1 MSAMKI
7 AAQNKLD
14 FFHALVT
21 LHTAHLQLQLG
32 LSSRALKTVQSCLPM
47 ILVKKKNMPLK
58 NRTSSPMRKK
68 QPVHSALKLEK
79 KCNFR
84 CAKKQ
89 YLHFQKWQKINFCT
103 RKKFKTTKNAI
114 FGLKKITGFLKL

>member
-7 AAQNKLD
+7 TAQNKLD

-47 ILVKKKNMPLK
+47 ILVSVYIIIM
-58 NRTSSPMRKK
+58 
-68 QPVHSALKLEK
+68 
-79 KCNFR
+79 
-84 CAKKQ
+84 
-89 YLHFQKWQKINFCT
+89 
-103 RKKFKTTKNAI
+103 
-114 FGLKKITGFLKL
+114 